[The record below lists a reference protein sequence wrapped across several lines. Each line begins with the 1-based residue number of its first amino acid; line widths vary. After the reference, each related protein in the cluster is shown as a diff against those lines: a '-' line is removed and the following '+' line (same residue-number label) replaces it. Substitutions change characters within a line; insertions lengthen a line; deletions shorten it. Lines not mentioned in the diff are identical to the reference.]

1 MKLKNAF
8 IGQRVVVKHI
18 DPIGDIAKGQTGTI
32 VDIDNSVFCPI
43 LVEFD
48 EAFTDGLHGKD
59 NRCYWL
65 YPSQIKKEK

>member
-32 VDIDNSVFCPI
+32 VDIDNSVFLPY
-43 LVEFD
+43 LGRV
-48 EAFTDGLHGKD
+48 
-59 NRCYWL
+59 R
-65 YPSQIKKEK
+65 